1 MTRENKLD
9 LINHLSYKWFIYLLT
24 AIVILFSWYLAFNS
38 YYGVKADEKV
48 SIYIG
53 SSFVKINE
61 LKSILEANVDDERLR
76 QVNVNYDNNSDDDFY
91 LKLNTRGLVNT
102 DIVIL
107 PKSVVDDLNP
117 LYLFAALDKELLIY
131 YFDVDNYTYLYQNG
145 ICLGLVIKND
155 NISLLSEYI
164 TFYDEEYYLFINK
177 NSHNL
182 GELGN
187 KDSDLALKV
196 ISHLIKME

>member
-1 MTRENKLD
+1 M
-9 LINHLSYKWFIYLLT
+9 
-24 AIVILFSWYLAFNS
+24 
-38 YYGVKADEKV
+38 
-48 SIYIG
+48 
-53 SSFVKINE
+53 
-61 LKSILEANVDDERLR
+61 
-76 QVNVNYDNNSDDDFY
+76 
-91 LKLNTRGLVNT
+91 
-102 DIVIL
+102 
-107 PKSVVDDLNP
+107 
-117 LYLFAALDKELLIY
+117 
-131 YFDVDNYTYLYQNG
+131 
-145 ICLGLVIKND
+145 IKND